1 MKPSALFRGVIGRN
15 EIKVRERQTFHSERV
30 NTMARLSSYQLQEW
44 WKEFSQAVYE
54 KANIDVT
61 RVEDLGR
68 VKNYYFAKRDDQE
81 DPLTSLAYFYFPF
94 MARNGSE
101 YVNPPPEGGEV
112 KDYLNWMTQNLS
124 AEINEDKIQEL
135 YDMSRA
141 GSLMIL
147 PPNDGTTYM
156 MQVYTDES
164 GKLTV
169 SRPAAAYEKMDES
182 SIDYKKKKFDP
193 IPEHEEK
200 PPERPLDPIP
210 EPDPAK
216 YGLTGMPEK
225 PVKPKNMNPGF
236 LSWLGYKLNLNTA
249 YAKKERYEKDSAT
262 YQKRWDKWF
271 HGLDREDP
279 KVSNYLY
286 DYSLREQY
294 LQQANAFVDHH
305 LGKLVQYAHGTAA
318 YMAKVHTEDDGQF
331 LIERE
336 IEETKFLRERHM
348 LTPQGHMLREINNV
362 NALLG
367 GEKRTNSV
375 LRNLIGPKTMV
386 YALGDWNSKA
396 VLKPAET
403 VLKQYKVPE
412 IQDSEQKTK
421 EEREAY
427 EGKMKNLGELANL
440 SALSDPS
447 IAGIEPKPGCTP
459 EETAELNFK
468 GILTALVTVG
478 IPHSDGYLKTLEA
491 AREKGM
497 NELQAYHDGDIRPL
511 AESLGRTL
519 RLLNHEVASM
529 TMTSPAHTM
538 NTLSVTKRLL
548 NAMEQYPE
556 LKEASGLK
564 QKELDEAKMNMEL
577 YDVMRK
583 GAEGKRA
590 ILEHSIYKKNL
601 TGEQLQ
607 QAGLDVLFAESVLT
621 NIRSEY
627 SKQTREI
634 ENTAEHKAIIDE
646 LQNGDITPERKAA
659 AGNRM
664 ELLNGKRPG
673 FETIRTLS
681 DPSWVEERK
690 TMLRGASKLGELAEM
705 NRDQLGKLISSTAK
719 DIFIGLG
726 APLNQQQ
733 MGRAAVSPA
742 LEQSRIQQPD
752 AQPRPEP
759 PKAAGPVIAP

>member
-1 MKPSALFRGVIGRN
+1 
-15 EIKVRERQTFHSERV
+15 
-30 NTMARLSSYQLQEW
+30 MAKLSSYQLQEW

-61 RVEDLGR
+61 RAEDLGR
-68 VKNYYFAKRDDQE
+68 IKNYYFAERDNKD

-94 MARNGSE
+94 MERNGSE
-101 YVNPPPEGGEV
+101 YVNPPPMQGEV
-112 KDYLNWMTQNLS
+112 KDYLDWMTQNLS
-124 AEINEDKIQEL
+124 TEISEDKIQEL
-135 YDMSRA
+135 YDMSQA

-147 PPNDGTTYM
+147 PPGDGTAYM
-156 MQVYTDES
+156 MQVYTDEF

-169 SRPAAAYEKMDES
+169 SRPAAAYEPMDES
-182 SIDYKKKKFDP
+182 NVDYKIKKFEP

-200 PPERPLDPIP
+200 PPERPLDQIP

-225 PVKPKNMNPGF
+225 PVKPENMNPGF
-236 LSWLGYKLNLNTA
+236 LSWLGYILKINTA
-249 YAKKERYEKDSAT
+249 YAKKERYENDSAT
-262 YQKRWDKWF
+262 YQERWDKWF
-271 HGLDREDP
+271 NGLDREDP
-279 KVSNYLY
+279 KVSNYLH

-294 LQQANAFVDHH
+294 LQRSNSFVDHH

-318 YMAKVHTEDDGQF
+318 YMAKYQQRTEEDF
-331 LIERE
+331 ASLIERE

-348 LTPQGHMLREINNV
+348 LTPQGHMLREINNLD
-362 NALLG
+362 ALLG

-375 LRNLIGPKTMV
+375 LRNLIGPKTMA
-386 YALGDWNSKA
+386 YALGDWNSKE

-519 RLLNHEVASM
+519 RLL
-529 TMTSPAHTM
+529 
-538 NTLSVTKRLL
+538 
-548 NAMEQYPE
+548 
-556 LKEASGLK
+556 
-564 QKELDEAKMNMEL
+564 
-577 YDVMRK
+577 
-583 GAEGKRA
+583 
-590 ILEHSIYKKNL
+590 
-601 TGEQLQ
+601 
-607 QAGLDVLFAESVLT
+607 
-621 NIRSEY
+621 
-627 SKQTREI
+627 
-634 ENTAEHKAIIDE
+634 
-646 LQNGDITPERKAA
+646 TP
-659 AGNRM
+659 
-664 ELLNGKRPG
+664 
-673 FETIRTLS
+673 
-681 DPSWVEERK
+681 
-690 TMLRGASKLGELAEM
+690 
-705 NRDQLGKLISSTAK
+705 
-719 DIFIGLG
+719 
-726 APLNQQQ
+726 
-733 MGRAAVSPA
+733 
-742 LEQSRIQQPD
+742 
-752 AQPRPEP
+752 
-759 PKAAGPVIAP
+759 